1 MSLWSRLIN
10 IFRGDSLSREIL
22 EEYEAH
28 GADAVADGMD
38 PKDEW
43 S

>member
-1 MSLWSRLIN
+1 MSLWSRLIH
-10 IFRGDSLSREIL
+10 IFRGDSLNREIL

-28 GADAVADGMD
+28 RADAVADGMD
-38 PKDEW
+38 PKEDW